1 LVTEQILS
9 DYYVVVNNS
18 PGANLANAS
27 EAVTDLSHALAA
39 AAATTRLE
47 QLSQAAIDTA
57 KKSILDTVAV
67 ALAASGLE
75 PSVGT
80 VIDLVQSDG
89 GRAEATAW
97 GLQWQGPATSAAFV
111 NGALAH
117 CLDFDDQ
124 TRWGQHAGSSVVPAS
139 LALAERR
146 GGVRGSDL
154 VAGVAT
160 GQDLFARLR
169 RHVGWRK
176 DWNLSS
182 ALGVYA
188 GAAAASRTIGLPAP
202 RVHAALGIASQ
213 QSSGVMEVVAGTGSD
228 LRAVYAGFS
237 ARGATTSTL
246 LAERGL
252 GGVDRLFEGPFGV
265 FQTYFNGVYDRDAIL
280 ADLGKHH
287 EGVDTLYKIWP
298 SVGTSHSHIHATI
311 ELVVS
316 HDLHSDDIEAIRV
329 FVGDY
334 HELMCT
340 PLGAR
345 REPETLVD
353 AKFSL
358 PFLVGLAS
366 VRRTVGV
373 TDFTEAGLRDP
384 RVREAAAK
392 VVAVVDHD
400 LDWTSELPPGRVEI
414 VTTDGRILA
423 QDGAG
428 YPGGPDRPTTWD
440 QLAHKL
446 RDCAAVAAHPPSSEG
461 ISSFLDAVQRLEEL
475 HDVRELLG
483 WLR

>member
-1 LVTEQILS
+1 
-9 DYYVVVNNS
+9 
-18 PGANLANAS
+18 
-27 EAVTDLSHALAA
+27 LSHDLAA
-39 AAATTRLE
+39 AAASTQLE
-47 QLSQAAIDTA
+47 LLSAAAIEAA
-57 KKSILDTVAV
+57 KMSILDTVAV
-67 ALAASGLE
+67 SLAASGLE
-75 PSVGT
+75 PSVRT
-80 VIDLVQSDG
+80 VIDMVQSEG

-97 GLQWQGPATSAAFV
+97 GLQWQGPATGAAFV

-117 CLDFDDQ
+117 ALDFDDQ
-124 TRWGQHAGSSVVPAS
+124 TRWGQHAGSSVVPAA

-146 GGVRGSDL
+146 GGVRGADL
-154 VAGVAT
+154 VAGVAA

-188 GAAAASRTIGLPAP
+188 GAAAAARTIGLPAAG
-202 RVHAALGIASQ
+202 VHAALGIASQ

-228 LRAVYAGFS
+228 LRALYAGFS
-237 ARGATTSTL
+237 ARGATTAAL

-252 GGVDRLFEGPFGV
+252 GGVDRIFEGPLGV
-265 FQTYFNGVYDRDAIL
+265 FHTYFNGVYDREAIL
-280 ADLGKHH
+280 ADLGRHH

-298 SVGTSHSHIHATI
+298 SVGTSHSHVHATI
-311 ELVVS
+311 ELVVR
-316 HDLHSDDIEAIRV
+316 HDLQLDDIETIRV

-340 PLGAR
+340 PLATR

-358 PFLVGLAS
+358 PFLVGLAAA
-366 VRRTVGV
+366 RRTVDV
-373 TDFTEAGLRDP
+373 TDFSETGLRDP
-384 RVREAAAK
+384 RVRAAAAK
-392 VVAVVDHD
+392 VVPVVDHD

-423 QDGAG
+423 QGGAG
-428 YPGGPDRPTTWD
+428 YPGGPDQPTTWD
-440 QLAHKL
+440 QLGHKL
-446 RDCAAVAAHPPSSEG
+446 HDCARVAAHPPSREG
-461 ISSFLDAVQRLEEL
+461 VDSFLDAVRRLEEL
-475 HDVRELLG
+475 PDVSGLVG